1 VTQYVIRDLNS
12 ISLVYQKAKSDLITL
27 IINPFMW
34 KNELVYE
41 KYVGIFPGLVNIAS
55 MEIPDML
62 DCMHRQFSISQTCQ
76 TYQSCTVLMCSI
88 LNAQRIHWTY
98 YACLPVWE
106 RTKKR

>member
-1 VTQYVIRDLNS
+1 
-12 ISLVYQKAKSDLITL
+12 
-27 IINPFMW
+27 MW